1 MFANQ
6 TAIITDRL
14 FDLYQEVIKA
24 AREGNYCHG
33 NGAIWCI
40 VEETW
45 DGQFRNVVINT
56 AEVNRFDGKLG
67 YKQYV
72 DTANPVLPH
81 KAEATARNLERFL
94 DSHDGE
100 VHNFTYT
107 DKEYAFTRIQQEL
120 MREAIKAGKEG
131 RCIHFNGGQLYFK
144 REGTELVRVVDFSIR
159 GIVQVSDLGKL
170 ETRNYL
176 QSGYNTSSARRANEW
191 WAEKARSHYSSQ
203 GMLVNA

>member
-1 MFANQ
+1 MFTNQ
-6 TAIITDRL
+6 NPMTDRI
-14 FDLYQEVIKA
+14 FDLFQEVINA
-24 AREGNYCHG
+24 AREGHYCHG

-40 VEETW
+40 VEKTW

-81 KAEATARNLERFL
+81 KAETTANNLEAFL
-94 DSHDGE
+94 DRQEGKVHSYSYNGE
-100 VHNFTYT
+100 DF
-107 DKEYAFTRIQQEL
+107 AFERNRSEL
-120 MREAIKAGKEG
+120 LREAIKAGKEG

-144 REGTELVRVVDFSIR
+144 RENGMVRVVDFSIR
-159 GIVQVSDLGKL
+159 GTVRVCDFGKL

-176 QSGYNTSSARRANEW
+176 KSGYDISCARSANGF
-191 WAEKARSHYSSQ
+191 WAERAKDHYSKQ